1 MKYEDLKIVQKWREY
16 AGPKDE
22 RLEAENAKIYKI
34 GFALLSF
41 GMLMIFF
48 YQFIAR
54 QVAWVHSDASEMP
67 HGFATPFEA
76 AMYLWLVLVM
86 LICAGLQT
94 RKAMSIPIVLG
105 KPSIFLLD
113 ISCLS
118 AVLAAPRSRLLLPQC
133 AVSLRRRSYR
143 SKASFGWRT
152 WPRACSAVR
161 RFSRPRLL
169 SCAQRFS
176 RRKDA
181 VPSSRQNS
189 TPQTTFNVQWAGSG
203 IQNQPILMFNEPSRR
218 LSQK

>member
-1 MKYEDLKIVQKWREY
+1 MKFEDLKLVQKWREY

-22 RLEAENAKIYKI
+22 RLEAESAKIYKI
-34 GFALLSF
+34 GFVLLSF

-94 RKAMSIPIVLG
+94 RKGYVDTNRFGQTEHLPVG
-105 KPSIFLLD
+105 YFLLV
-113 ISCLS
+113 SGLS
-118 AVLAAPRSRLLLPQC
+118 GAAFALVIAAMRCIAEAQIVPLESVFWLA
-133 AVSLRRRSYR
+133 
-143 SKASFGWRT
+143 T

-169 SCAQRFS
+169 PCAQRFS

-189 TPQTTFNVQWAGSG
+189 TPLTITNAKWAGSG
-203 IQNQPILMFNEPSRR
+203 YPESAHFDIR
-218 LSQK
+218 

>member
-34 GFALLSF
+34 GFVLLSF

-54 QVAWVHSDASEMP
+54 QVAWVHSDASEIP

-94 RKAMSIPIVLG
+94 RKGYVDTNRFGQTEHLPVG
-105 KPSIFLLD
+105 YFLL
-113 ISCLS
+113 LS
-118 AVLAAPRSRLLLPQC
+118 GLSGAAFALVIAAMRCIAEAQIVPLESVFWLANLATGVFCGATIFAATFAVLC
-133 AVSLRRRSYR
+133 ATFFTAKRRRA
-143 SKASFGWRT
+143 KLEAE
-152 WPRACSAVR
+152 
-161 RFSRPRLL
+161 L
-169 SCAQRFS
+169 
-176 RRKDA
+176 D
-181 VPSSRQNS
+181 SSDD
-189 TPQTTFNVQWAGSG
+189 
-203 IQNQPILMFNEPSRR
+203 I
-218 LSQK
+218 